1 MCEAEPRFVGLDLHR
16 HDVMVGAVNAHQD
29 IVLTP
34 QRVTLRQFAQ
44 WASHHL
50 RPTDQV
56 AVEATTN
63 TWALYDLLE
72 PHVAKVVV
80 AHPQQVRLIASAKVK
95 HDKRDALI
103 LAHLLSANLLPEVWV
118 PPPHVRQL
126 RSLIVHRHHLTTQRR
141 MAKNRLRGVLF
152 RFNLPAPPGDVASLD
167 HRAWW
172 QTLSLNPVERLRV
185 QHDLDTFDHLAGQI
199 TDVNAALAQLSVC
212 IPWSED
218 VPFLLQ
224 MPGIGLVSAMT
235 LLSAIGDIS
244 RFPTPKHLVGY
255 AGLGAGIRSSGQ
267 TSRPGP
273 ITKSG
278 RGELR
283 TTLIQVAW
291 AAARYSP
298 FWRESFNRLAPRKG
312 PQKAITIIARKILVV
327 IWHVL
332 THRTTDRNADP
343 AQVERAFLKWATD
356 YRLATSQGLSRTH
369 FVHNALV
376 LVGFRPP
383 D

>member
-1 MCEAEPRFVGLDLHR
+1 MRDAEPRFVGLDLHR

-34 QRVTLRQFAQ
+34 ERVTLRRFAQ
-44 WASHHL
+44 WAPRHL

-56 AVEATTN
+56 AIEATTN
-63 TWALYDLLE
+63 TWALYDLII

-103 LAHLLSANLLPEVWV
+103 LAQLLAANLLPEVWV
-118 PPPHVRQL
+118 PPPPVRQL
-126 RSLIVHRHHLTTQRR
+126 RSLIVHRHHLATHQR

-152 RFNLPAPPGDVASLD
+152 RFNLPAPPGDVASPA

-172 QTLSLNPVERLRV
+172 QSISLNPVERLRV
-185 QHDLDTFDHLAGQI
+185 QHDLDTLDHLTAQI
-199 TDVNAALAQLSVC
+199 TEVNASLAHLSVC
-212 IPWSED
+212 SPWAAA

-235 LLSAIGDIS
+235 ILSAIGDIS

-255 AGLGAGIRSSGQ
+255 AGLGAGVRSSGQ
-267 TSRPGP
+267 TTRSGP

-283 TTLIQVAW
+283 TALIQVAW

-298 FWRESFNRLAPRKG
+298 YWREGFSRLAPH
-312 PQKAITIIARKILVV
+312 KAITILARKILVV

-332 THRTTDRNADP
+332 THRTMDRHADP

-356 YRLATSQGLSRTH
+356 HRLATSQGVSRTQ
-369 FVHNALV
+369 FVQNALV

>member
-1 MCEAEPRFVGLDLHR
+1 MREAEPRFVGLDLHR
-16 HDVMVGAVNAHQD
+16 HDVMVGAVNAQQT

-34 QRVTLRQFAQ
+34 QRVPLRRFAR
-44 WASHHL
+44 WVSRHL

-56 AVEATTN
+56 AIEATTN
-63 TWALYDLLE
+63 TWALYDLLK
-72 PHVAKVVV
+72 PHVARVVV

-103 LAHLLSANLLPEVWV
+103 LAQLLAANLLPEVWV

-126 RSLIVHRHHLTTQRR
+126 RSLIVHRQHLAKQQR

-152 RFNLPAPPGDVASLD
+152 RFNLSAPSGDVASP
-167 HRAWW
+167 HNRAWW
-172 QTLSLNPVERLRV
+172 QDIALNSVERLRV
-185 QHDLDTFDHLAGQI
+185 QHDLDTLDHLANQI
-199 TDVNAALAQLSVC
+199 KDVNTSLAHLSVC

-224 MPGIGLVSAMT
+224 MSGIGLISAMT
-235 LLSAIGDIS
+235 ILSAIGDIR
-244 RFPTPKHLVGY
+244 RFPTSKHLVGY
-255 AGLGAGIRSSGQ
+255 AGLGAGMRSSGQ
-267 TSRPGP
+267 TTRAGP

-278 RGELR
+278 RSELR

-291 AAARYSP
+291 AAVRYSP
-298 FWRESFNRLAPRKG
+298 FWRDRFSRLAPHKG
-312 PQKAITIIARKILVV
+312 SQKAITIIARKILVV

-332 THRTTDRNADP
+332 TLRTPDRHADP

-356 YRLATSQGLSRTH
+356 HRLATSHGLSRSQ

-383 D
+383 G

>member
-1 MCEAEPRFVGLDLHR
+1 MREAEPRFVGLDRHR
-16 HDVMVGAVNAHQD
+16 HDVMVGAVDAQQT

-34 QRVTLRQFAQ
+34 QRVTLRRFAQ
-44 WASHHL
+44 WVPRHL

-56 AVEATTN
+56 AIEATTN

-72 PHVAKVVV
+72 PQVAKIVV
-80 AHPQQVRLIASAKVK
+80 AHPQQVRLIASAQVK

-103 LAHLLSANLLPEVWV
+103 LAQLLAANLLPEVWV

-126 RSLIVHRHHLTTQRR
+126 RSLIVHRHHLAKQQR

-152 RFNLPAPPGDVASLD
+152 RFNLPTPPGDVASPD
-167 HRAWW
+167 NRVWW
-172 QTLSLNPVERLRV
+172 QNVSLNRVEQLRV
-185 QHDLDTFDHLAGQI
+185 QHDLGTLDHLAEQI
-199 TDVNAALAQLSVC
+199 KEVNASLAQLSVC

-224 MPGIGLVSAMT
+224 MSGIGLVSAMT
-235 LLSAIGDIS
+235 ILSAIGDVR
-244 RFPTPKHLVGY
+244 RFPTAKHVVGY
-255 AGLGAGIRSSGQ
+255 AGLGAGVRSSGQ

-283 TTLIQVAW
+283 MTLIQVAW

-298 FWRESFNRLAPRKG
+298 YWRDCFSRLAPRKG
-312 PQKAITIIARKILVV
+312 PQKAITIIARKLLVV

-332 THRTTDRNADP
+332 TERTTDRNADP

-356 YRLATSQGLSRTH
+356 HRRATSQGLSRTQ

-383 D
+383 A

>member
-1 MCEAEPRFVGLDLHR
+1 MKQNRVSSGWISIVTMSWL
-16 HDVMVGAVNAHQD
+16 GAVNAHQD
-29 IVLTP
+29 VVLTP

-44 WASHHL
+44 WAARHL

-63 TWALYDLLE
+63 TWALYDLIE

-172 QTLSLNPVERLRV
+172 QTLVFKSPWNVCGSSTTWTPS
-185 QHDLDTFDHLAGQI
+185 TTWLAK
-199 TDVNAALAQLSVC
+199 
-212 IPWSED
+212 
-218 VPFLLQ
+218 
-224 MPGIGLVSAMT
+224 
-235 LLSAIGDIS
+235 S
-244 RFPTPKHLVGY
+244 RM
-255 AGLGAGIRSSGQ
+255 
-267 TSRPGP
+267 
-273 ITKSG
+273 
-278 RGELR
+278 
-283 TTLIQVAW
+283 
-291 AAARYSP
+291 
-298 FWRESFNRLAPRKG
+298 
-312 PQKAITIIARKILVV
+312 
-327 IWHVL
+327 
-332 THRTTDRNADP
+332 
-343 AQVERAFLKWATD
+343 
-356 YRLATSQGLSRTH
+356 
-369 FVHNALV
+369 
-376 LVGFRPP
+376 
-383 D
+383 